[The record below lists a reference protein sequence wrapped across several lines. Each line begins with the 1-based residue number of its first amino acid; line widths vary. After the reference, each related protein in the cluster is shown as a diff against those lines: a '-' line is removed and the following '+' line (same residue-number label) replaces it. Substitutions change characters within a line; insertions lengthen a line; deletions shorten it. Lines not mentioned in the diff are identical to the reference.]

1 MKRALVLAIVL
12 AGCGGGDSEPPP
24 ERAAK
29 TCAPTEGHPES
40 LVSSPESTPSRV
52 RPSPGM
58 ELKATKRNLAAGRIG
73 RPLTVTGVVTATD
86 CTPLAGATVQIH
98 QTNGEG
104 RYGPVVD
111 GRDRCCYLQATVR
124 TDAEGR
130 YTLDTVMPK
139 GYAGGPAHIH
149 FAAGHPDATGVAT
162 ELVLGA
168 PTARAEYDITLRP
181 R

>member
-12 AGCGGGDSEPPP
+12 AGCGGGGSEP
-24 ERAAK
+24 RAAKK

-40 LVSSPESTPSRV
+40 GISAPAGTPSRV
-52 RPSPGM
+52 RMSPGM

-73 RPLTVTGVVTATD
+73 KPLVVTGVVSGPD
-86 CTPLAGATVQIH
+86 CKPLAGASVQAH

-139 GYAGGPAHIH
+139 GYNGGPAHIH
-149 FAAGHPDATGVAT
+149 FAAGHPDAAGVVT

-168 PTARAEYDITLRP
+168 PTHRAEYDITLRP